1 VYVCALRSLAAALD
15 AVACQR
21 SITAANGTFTSRF
34 ARRRLYAATKQMLVA
49 LESLDSEAE
58 SVPKIGGGVP
68 RGLLYPPGKLRPSTA
83 GRTRLEAAPERGG
96 TLALFINYA
105 AR

>member
-1 VYVCALRSLAAALD
+1 
-15 AVACQR
+15 
-21 SITAANGTFTSRF
+21 
-34 ARRRLYAATKQMLVA
+34 MLVA
-49 LESLDSEAE
+49 LESLDREAE

-83 GRTRLEAAPERGG
+83 GRTGLEAAPERRQGH
-96 TLALFINYA
+96 LALFINYA